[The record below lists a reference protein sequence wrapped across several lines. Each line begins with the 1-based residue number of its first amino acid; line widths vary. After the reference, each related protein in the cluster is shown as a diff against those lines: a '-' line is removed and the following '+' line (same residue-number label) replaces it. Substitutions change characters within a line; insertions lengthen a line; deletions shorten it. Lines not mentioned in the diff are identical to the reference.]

1 MLRLSFVLSEDSNP
15 RRRAQYGGHARGW
28 YGLPHHPYRGRP
40 PHVPDLIGA
49 AGSYAGGVND
59 DRERPLSGR
68 VAVVTGASH
77 EIGAAMAEE
86 LARLGA
92 AVAIAHRE
100 APELAS
106 AVADRIRAAGG
117 RAIEVDSDLSH
128 VDDNRRLVDR
138 AIEELGRLDVFVAN
152 AGLTRWAP
160 FLDVDEET
168 WDTVVDLNLKGSYF
182 GAQAA
187 ARQMVAHGEGG
198 RIVFS
203 SSVTGTLAIAN
214 ASAYAV
220 TKAGLQHMARVLALE
235 LGAHGITVNAL
246 AIGATVNERN
256 LADDPVYA
264 EHWAD
269 VLPSGRAGTPG
280 DVAAAL
286 GFLVSPGAAQ
296 VTGHTLTVDGGWSG
310 IGVTP

>member
-1 MLRLSFVLSEDSNP
+1 MDED
-15 RRRAQYGGHARGW
+15 RA
-28 YGLPHHPYRGRP
+28 
-40 PHVPDLIGA
+40 
-49 AGSYAGGVND
+49 
-59 DRERPLSGR
+59 RPLSGR
-68 VAVVTGASH
+68 VAIVTGASH

-86 LARLGA
+86 LASHGA
-92 AVAIAHRE
+92 AVAIAHHD
-100 APELAS
+100 APELAA
-106 AVADRIRAAGG
+106 AVAGRIRAAGG
-117 RAIEVDSDLSH
+117 RAIEFDADLSL
-128 VDDNRRLVDR
+128 VEDNRRLVEHTV
-138 AIEELGRLDVFVAN
+138 EELGRLDVFVAN

-160 FLDVDEET
+160 FLDVDETT
-168 WDTVVDLNLKGSYF
+168 WDTVVGLNLKGSYF

-187 ARQMVAHGEGG
+187 AQQMVAQGDGG

-256 LADDPVYA
+256 LADDAEYA
-264 EHWAD
+264 EHWAG
-269 VLPSGRAGTPG
+269 VLPSGRAGTPS

-286 GFLVSPGAAQ
+286 GFLVSPAAEQ
-296 VTGHTLTVDGGWSG
+296 VTGHTLAVDGGWSG
-310 IGVTP
+310 MGGTP

>member
-1 MLRLSFVLSEDSNP
+1 MD
-15 RRRAQYGGHARGW
+15 
-28 YGLPHHPYRGRP
+28 
-40 PHVPDLIGA
+40 
-49 AGSYAGGVND
+49 D

-86 LARLGA
+86 LARRGA
-92 AVAIAHRE
+92 AVAIAHHE
-100 APELAS
+100 APELAA
-106 AVADRIRAAGG
+106 AVAGRIGAAGG
-117 RAIEVDSDLSH
+117 RAIAIDADLSR
-128 VDDNRRLVDR
+128 VADNFLLVER
-138 AIEELGRLDVFVAN
+138 TVEELGRLDVFVAN

-168 WDTVVDLNLKGSYF
+168 WDAVVDLNLKGSYF

-187 ARQMVAHGEGG
+187 ARQMVEQGDGG

-235 LGAHGITVNAL
+235 LGAQAITVNAL

-256 LADDPVYA
+256 LADDPEYA
-264 EHWAD
+264 EHWAG
-269 VLPSGRAGTPG
+269 VLPTRRAGTTG

-286 GFLVSPGAAQ
+286 GFLVSPRAAQ

-310 IGVTP
+310 VGVTP

>member
-1 MLRLSFVLSEDSNP
+1 
-15 RRRAQYGGHARGW
+15 
-28 YGLPHHPYRGRP
+28 
-40 PHVPDLIGA
+40 
-49 AGSYAGGVND
+49 
-59 DRERPLSGR
+59 
-68 VAVVTGASH
+68 
-77 EIGAAMAEE
+77 MAEE

-100 APELAS
+100 APELAA
-106 AVADRIRAAGG
+106 AVAARIRAAGG
-117 RAIEVDSDLSH
+117 RAIEVDGDLAL
-128 VDDNRRLVDR
+128 VDDNRRLVER
-138 AIEELGRLDVFVAN
+138 TVGELGGLDVFVAN

-160 FLDVDEET
+160 FLDIDEET

-187 ARQMVAHGEGG
+187 ARQMVTQRAAAPNDAFGG

-203 SSVTGTLAIAN
+203 SSVTGRLAIAGL
-214 ASAYAV
+214 SAYAV
-220 TKAGLQHMARVLALE
+220 TKAALMHLARVLALE

-256 LADDPVYA
+256 LADDPDYA
-264 EHWAD
+264 AHWAG
-269 VLPSGRAGTPG
+269 VVPAGRAGTPG

-286 GFLVSPGAAQ
+286 AFLVSAEAAL

-310 IGVTP
+310 VGRTP

>member
-1 MLRLSFVLSEDSNP
+1 MGEDPNGPLISSVL
-15 RRRAQYGGHARGW
+15 
-28 YGLPHHPYRGRP
+28 
-40 PHVPDLIGA
+40 
-49 AGSYAGGVND
+49 GSYAGAVDD
-59 DRERPLSGR
+59 DRARPLSGQ

-86 LARLGA
+86 LAAGGA
-92 AVAIAHRE
+92 AVAIAHHG
-100 APELAS
+100 APELAA
-106 AVADRIRAAGG
+106 AVVGRIEVLGG
-117 RAIEVDSDLSH
+117 RAIAIDGDLSL
-128 VDDNRRLVDR
+128 VADNRLLVER
-138 AIEELGRLDVFVAN
+138 TVEELGRLDVFVAN

-160 FLDVDEET
+160 FLEVDEET

-187 ARQMVAHGEGG
+187 ARQMVEQGDGG

-220 TKAGLQHMARVLALE
+220 TKAGLQHMVRVLALE
-235 LGAHGITVNAL
+235 LGTHGITVNAL

-256 LADDPVYA
+256 LVDDPEYA
-264 EHWAD
+264 EQWAS
-269 VLPSGRAGTPG
+269 VLPSGRAGTPT

-286 GFLVSPGAAQ
+286 GFLVSAGAAQ
-296 VTGHTLTVDGGWSG
+296 VTGHTLAVDGGWTG
-310 IGVTP
+310 KGVTP